1 MIDSSLILNWK
12 LLSGSLGSEF
22 RQFTGFSI
30 ITKIE
35 DCGFHLLSLF
45 YMTYRQEL
53 IAICAIRIII
63 SLLAISLSL
72 PTILLIVRR
81 VIDGFLSL
89 LTILSRNKRLNVRI
103 IMLRIIRSLLLLL
116 MTI

>member
-30 ITKIE
+30 ITKVAVST
-35 DCGFHLLSLF
+35 LLSLF

-53 IAICAIRIII
+53 TNSHMRH
-63 SLLAISLSL
+63 
-72 PTILLIVRR
+72 
-81 VIDGFLSL
+81 
-89 LTILSRNKRLNVRI
+89 
-103 IMLRIIRSLLLLL
+103 
-116 MTI
+116 